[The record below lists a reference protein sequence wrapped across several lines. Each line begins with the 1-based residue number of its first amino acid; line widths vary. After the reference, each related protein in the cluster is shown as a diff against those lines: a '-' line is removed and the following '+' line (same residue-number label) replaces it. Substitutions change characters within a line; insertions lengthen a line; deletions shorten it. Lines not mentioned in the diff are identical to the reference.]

1 MGGKSMAETHE
12 WTLPAGDILPDD
24 RTMIITQAEAC
35 LGKEFP
41 MIPLSLYLAY
51 TRNGERAEFEKR
63 YFTRRR
69 MLSSLVL
76 GEWVEKQGRFLDQIM
91 DGLWMMLEETTWCL
105 PAHNLH
111 VRDTDVMPFPDPHDP
126 VIDLCA
132 AESGATLS
140 TAAVLL
146 GDALPKEIRKRIN
159 EEIHQRIVV
168 PYLSKDF
175 WWMARGENPRP
186 VNWSPWCT
194 QNVLLSVFQ
203 TDTTNAERKKA
214 VAIATKTLSVYFDLF
229 PDDGC
234 CSEGAEY
241 YRRSALCLFFA
252 LEILDQVE
260 GGALS
265 DVWENDKLQR
275 MADFI
280 VSMHVNGRY
289 FFNWG
294 DCSACT
300 GLSGVREYL
309 FGKAMKSA
317 PLMAFSR
324 RQLELSTPEE
334 RLLTSESDLFI
345 RYLALVKSDEAL
357 KDQTDAP
364 EPDWVEYPSC
374 RLFVSKQG
382 NLAVS
387 LKASANGGSHQHND
401 GGSVIVFKEG
411 EPLLIDIGVETYT
424 KLTFSPQRY
433 TIWTMRSPWHNVANP
448 EGGEQSS
455 DGKEPPLVQ
464 HGKVITMD
472 LSGLYPAKEGFS
484 YHRTVDMS
492 ESLQVMDEMDGAE
505 GILTL
510 VSQEKPSV
518 QGNTLQFGTLG
529 AVETE
534 GMDSATVEEIPV
546 TDPRLQRAWHG
557 SIWRTLVRFSGTI
570 RWKVV

>member
-1 MGGKSMAETHE
+1 MAETHE
-12 WTLPAGDILPDD
+12 WILPEGDVGPED
-24 RTMIITQAEAC
+24 RAMIISQAEAC
-35 LGKEFP
+35 QGQEFP
-41 MIPLSLYLAY
+41 ALPLSLYLAY
-51 TRNGERAEFEKR
+51 TRSGDRAEFEKR
-63 YFTRRR
+63 YFARRR
-69 MLSSLVL
+69 MLASLVL
-76 GEWVEKQGRFLDQIM
+76 GEWVEKKGRFLDQTM
-91 DGLWMMLEETTWCL
+91 DGIWAMLEETTWCL
-105 PAHNLH
+105 PAHYLH
-111 VRDTDVMPFPDPHDP
+111 VRDADALPFPDPRDP
-126 VIDLCA
+126 VVDLFA
-132 AESGATLS
+132 AESAATLS
-140 TAAVLL
+140 TAIVLL
-146 GDALPKEIRKRIN
+146 GDALPPELKTRIN

-168 PYLSKDF
+168 PYLTKDF
-175 WWMARGENPRP
+175 WWMARGNDPCP

-203 TDTTNAERKKA
+203 TDTNKSERRKA

-234 CSEGAEY
+234 CGEGAEY

-252 LEILDQVE
+252 LRILDQVE

-265 DVWENDKLQR
+265 DVWRNDKLRR

-280 VSMHVNGRY
+280 VSMHVDGRY

-294 DCSACT
+294 DCSACA

-309 FGKAMKSA
+309 FGKAMGSA

-334 RLLTSESDLFI
+334 RLLTSESDLFS
-345 RYLALVKSDEAL
+345 RYLALAKSGEAL

-364 EPDWVEYPSC
+364 EPAWVVYPSC
-374 RLFVSKQG
+374 RLIVSKQG

-411 EPLLIDIGVETYT
+411 KPFLIDIGVETYS
-424 KLTFSPQRY
+424 KLTFSVERY

-448 EGGEQSS
+448 QGGEQSA
-455 DGKEPPLVQ
+455 DGKEPALVQ
-464 HGKVITMD
+464 DGKVITMD
-472 LSGLYPAKEGFS
+472 LSGLYPSKEGFS
-484 YHRTVDMS
+484 YHRTVDLS
-492 ESLQVMDEMDGAE
+492 HGLLVTDVME
-505 GILTL
+505 GGKGVLSL
-510 VSQEKPSV
+510 VSQEKPV
-518 QGNTLQFGTLG
+518 VRGNAIRFGALG
-529 AVETE
+529 VVETD
-534 GMDSATVEEIPV
+534 GMDSASVEEIPV

-570 RWKVV
+570 SWKVV